1 MVALLW
7 CHSVGLG
14 HLHFS
19 HFVTEIREIILPPQP
34 PTLCLTSCI
43 SESSCP
49 SIPPTSWGP
58 GYKYPNISIN
68 CEENVRIQ
76 SVAGMLEVSNGGI
89 EVTSVSWWRDQSKSD
104 CLCHIRSVVCQQVVN
119 SIGGPQTFHTINNIR
134 QQNAKYVS

>member
-1 MVALLW
+1 MPFCWSRSSTFFPFCHRDQRNNPNPTTTTATHITSHLLNKW
-7 CHSVGLG
+7 IKLSV
-14 HLHFS
+14 
-19 HFVTEIREIILPPQP
+19 
-34 PTLCLTSCI
+34 
-43 SESSCP
+43 
-49 SIPPTSWGP
+49 PPTSWRP

-76 SVAGMLEVSNGGI
+76 FVAGMLEVSNGGI

-104 CLCHIRSVVCQQVVN
+104 CLCHVRSVVCQQVVN